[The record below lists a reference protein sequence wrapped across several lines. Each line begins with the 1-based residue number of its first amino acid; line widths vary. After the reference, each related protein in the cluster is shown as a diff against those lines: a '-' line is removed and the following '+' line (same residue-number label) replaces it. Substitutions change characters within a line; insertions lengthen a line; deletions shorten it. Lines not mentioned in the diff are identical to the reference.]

1 MKLHNKNV
9 KNLKVETLNSSDD
22 SIYKKLKK
30 IQVFDNISYNEKIID
45 EVFLG
50 NTGVVKRN
58 LTLGKEDIRVLIVY
72 LDGMINKA
80 LVSENV
86 ISPII
91 NSEKIS
97 IKMNDINANFINEKL
112 ISPMDV
118 KEASTFDTVVYEM
131 FNGNTIMFIENC
143 KSSFIIDSSE
153 INGRNVDKPDTEQ
166 TIRGSK
172 QAFVEDINVNIVL
185 LRKTIKTPD
194 LRVEL
199 LNVGKLTKTSIAIVY
214 LKNVINEDLPQQIKN
229 KINSIDIDGIFDSN
243 QIQSLIQK
251 HKWTVF
257 PQMLATERVDR
268 ITSCI
273 LEGRAAIIVNGSP
286 FALVVP
292 TTFNLFLSTPDDYYG
307 RSLISSLL
315 RIIRYIGLIEACSV
329 SSLYIALTT
338 YNPGLLPTALTLS
351 ITGTRLGLPFPTIL
365 EVVIMELALYLV
377 QEASIRLPKVV
388 GSTVGIVGALVI
400 GQSVVQAGLVSPI
413 IVVIVSLS
421 AISSFTLPNY
431 TIALSTIGIR
441 LFLIACSSLLGLFGF
456 VLGALGILVHVSSLE
471 SFGVKYLS
479 DFSPYSIDNIKDTLL
494 VAPLHLI
501 KKRPKYLKTKNIE
514 KAKSNKKDD
523 TND

>member
-1 MKLHNKNV
+1 MKLNNKSAE
-9 KNLKVETLNSSDD
+9 NLKTETINSSDD
-22 SIYKKLKK
+22 DIYKKLEK
-30 IQVFDNISYNEKIID
+30 IQVFDNITYNEKIID
-45 EVFLG
+45 EIFIDNDG
-50 NTGVVKRN
+50 IVKRN
-58 LTLGKEDIRVLIVY
+58 LTLGKDDIPVLIVY
-72 LDGMINKA
+72 MDGMINKL
-80 LVSENV
+80 LVSESVLN
-86 ISPII
+86 PII
-91 NSEKIS
+91 NSKKTS
-97 IKMNDINANFINEKL
+97 IKKNEINTNLIREKL

-118 KEASTFDTVVYEM
+118 KEASTFDAVVYEM
-131 FNGNTIMFIENC
+131 YNGNTIMFIENC
-143 KSSFIIDSSE
+143 KSSFVIDSSE

-172 QAFVEDINVNIVL
+172 QSFVEDLNVNIVL
-185 LRKTIKTPD
+185 LRKTIKTPE
-194 LRVEL
+194 LKVEL
-199 LNVGKLTKTSIAIVY
+199 LNVGKLTKTSLAIVY
-214 LKNVINEDLPQQIKN
+214 LKNVINKDFPQQIKN
-229 KINSIDIDGIFDSN
+229 RINSIDIDGIFDSN
-243 QIQSLIQK
+243 QIQAIIQE

-315 RIIRYIGLIEACSV
+315 RMIRYIGLVGACSV
-329 SSLYIALTT
+329 SPLYIALTT
-338 YNPGLLPTALTLS
+338 YHPGLLPTALTLS
-351 ITGTRLGLPFPTIL
+351 ITGTRLGLPFPIIVEIL
-365 EVVIMELALYLV
+365 IMEIALYLV
-377 QEASIRLPKVV
+377 QEAAIRLPKVV

-514 KAKSNKKDD
+514 KARSNKKDD